1 MSSWPP
7 LHPTMTPFF
16 APLFLVTVIVAA
28 ESLPFKYDYSWGYG
42 GKAGLVSPT
51 VYYGSYT
58 FTSHSVSGPSQSYSG
73 YFIPSLAP
81 TGSWLSQVLVKPLL
95 PIDTYQTMHSKEPQ
109 KMMNKGNNTATTV
122 KTMKTSSK
130 LEKSPKADASKSKR
144 RS

>member
-1 MSSWPP
+1 M
-7 LHPTMTPFF
+7 MPFF

-28 ESLPFKYDYSWGYG
+28 ESLPFKYDYSWDYG

-95 PIDTYQTMHSKEPQ
+95 SIETYPSLSSQTMHSKEPP
-109 KMMNKGNNTATTV
+109 KMMGNNTASAV
-122 KTMKTSSK
+122 KTMKTMKTSAK
-130 LEKSPKADASKSKR
+130 LEKSPKADDSKSKR
-144 RS
+144 RP